1 MKNDII
7 DEKTIEVLMKKNIPL
22 GNNVED
28 IVVEEFEKMIEIR
41 IRIIIEII

>member
-1 MKNDII
+1 
-7 DEKTIEVLMKKNIPL
+7 MKKNIPL